1 MTDAVTHQIQ
11 IYTLGTLRVVRDGYT
26 VAESDWQTRQARQLL
41 KILITERPRPVSTDR
56 LIDLLWPESASQAAA
71 TTLRSAI
78 NALRNVLEPERPN
91 RAPSK
96 YIITQ
101 TPGYAFYDHAD
112 IWLDVEAFEEA
123 LNLAEKSTA
132 PADKLHHLQRAV
144 ALYADDYLTSDP
156 YADWV
161 RNERE
166 RLRERYLAALLQLA
180 ALQAEEGDYT
190 SAIATCR
197 QVLTRDPVRESAYQ
211 ALMRYQAESGDS
223 ASALLTYERCRIL
236 LAEELGADPSP
247 LTQAWHQRILNGEVG
262 PHSTAQ
268 PMISA
273 PTLLSH
279 SSALV
284 TVPGELL
291 ALPQQV
297 LLPVLDEHAGAIFVG
312 RSQEMAEVTACLH
325 AALQGRGGLLVLDGE
340 AGVGKTR
347 LAYQGLQWVA
357 DAGATVISATCQP
370 LEQQLPFAPLSDALG
385 RYLQGLTDEVLHQLP
400 TASLA
405 QLAQLIPSVQDRL
418 PVLRGGSPFGVTP
431 SYADAFYE
439 PAVQS
444 DDHRQRVMP
453 QGSGHAIDSLITLLA
468 TLAKARPLV
477 LFLDDLQW
485 ADGDTLAVLSRVAP
499 RLSQWPLFVLLAYR
513 TDDLVENEELNTLL
527 HTLRRT
533 HQPINLTVSRLEQ
546 ADIQSYVHQMTGQS
560 PPVSKRL
567 AAALYQTTQGNALFV
582 TEALRDLQ
590 ERHLPA
596 PAQEDGW
603 AELVAQWPTEQ
614 QPNLNLRGNP
624 RVQEI
629 ILERLHR
636 LPNPARDLLYLAAV
650 IGRDFSLDLLERTAP
665 QDPVAALEI
674 LLQRRFLVE
683 RPDDRLDFSHQLVR
697 QVAYDAMFVLQRRRL
712 HLRVADALAALPR
725 AAEIPGEIAFHYR
738 QAGASASLQFAH
750 YSVLTGERLL
760 RAYGFRQAIDA
771 FDEALSILET
781 TAQATPDWVRRA
793 LEGRGLAYE
802 ALFDPV
808 GVTATYRRLQQWA
821 RTQGNQQLLLTAH
834 SRLTAMLSLL
844 GQQRESNELL
854 RELLEAL
861 ADNKTARSAVMVDL
875 FRRRQRI
882 YAPDAPTLSDE
893 WLAFQP
899 PPPPIED
906 APSEILQSLSP
917 LHATLPLFV
926 YGWILRIQGQLPAA
940 IHSLQAVVDLAKTT
954 GQPIIAGMAYHQLAI
969 AARMK
974 GEQAA
979 SYELNDQSLAINQA
993 MQGAA
998 AELTS
1003 MWPRISSAFMAL
1015 QHNQLDEAERRLRR
1029 VADLLGDQDLYRSY
1043 RNSAQIGLGL
1053 VALARGDL
1061 ATAQIQLEN
1070 ALADPVN
1077 LYPYIYVQGLLGLAT
1092 IADQRE
1098 NQMLCRRMLQRAL
1111 AYAGQ
1116 RSLLEEYLE
1125 AIFAITNLQPAA
1137 APVHDLLTAILAYVE
1152 PLELT
1157 PAIQQL
1163 HMVLVNHP

>member
-1 MTDAVTHQIQ
+1 MADAVTHQIQ

-91 RAPSK
+91 RAPAK

-101 TPGYAFYDHAD
+101 NPGYAFRSHDE
-112 IWLDVEAFEEA
+112 IWLDVEAFEDA
-123 LNLAEKSTA
+123 LALAEKSTT
-132 PADKLHHLQRAV
+132 PTDKLRQLQSAI
-144 ALYADDYLTSDP
+144 ACYADDYLTSDP

-166 RLRERYLAALLQLA
+166 RLRECYLTALLQLA
-180 ALQAEEGDYT
+180 ALQAEQGDYT
-190 SAIATCR
+190 AAIATVR

-211 ALMRYQAESGDS
+211 LLMRYQAESGDS
-223 ASALLTYERCRIL
+223 ASALLTYERCRTL

-262 PHSTAQ
+262 PSQIAPVTLVRSQ
-268 PMISA
+268 LQSA
-273 PTLLSH
+273 PISDLS
-279 SSALV
+279 
-284 TVPGELL
+284 

-297 LLPVLDEHAGAIFVG
+297 LLPVLDEHTGAIFVG
-312 RSQEMAEVTACLH
+312 RTAEMAQVTNRLCT
-325 AALQGRGGLLVLDGE
+325 ALQGMGGLLVLDGE

-347 LAYQGLQWVA
+347 LAYHSLQWA
-357 DAGATVISATCQP
+357 AQAGATVLSATCQP

-385 RYLQGLTDEVLHQLP
+385 RYLQGLPDPVLRQLP
-400 TASLA
+400 TASLV

-418 PVLRGGSPFGVTP
+418 PDLISQYIGSYSGGAS
-431 SYADAFYE
+431 YE
-439 PAVQS
+439 PAAQN
-444 DDHRQRVMP
+444 DENRQRV
-453 QGSGHAIDSLITLLA
+453 IDSLIALLS
-468 TLAKARPLV
+468 TLAKVRPLV

-485 ADGDTLAVLSRVAP
+485 ADNDTLAVLSRLAP
-499 RLSQWPLFVLLAYR
+499 RLPRWPLFVLLAYR
-513 TDDLVENEELNTLL
+513 TDDLAENEELTVLL

-533 HQPINLTVSRLEQ
+533 NQSMGLTVSRLGQ
-546 ADIQSYVHQMTGQS
+546 ADVQSYIHQMTGQS
-560 PPVSKRL
+560 PAVSDRL

-582 TEALRDLQ
+582 TEALRDWQ
-590 ERHLPA
+590 ERHLSSA
-596 PAQEDGW
+596 VQGDGW
-603 AELVAQWPTEQ
+603 AELRQQWSTGQ
-614 QPNLNLRGNP
+614 QPPVNLRGNP

-629 ILERLHR
+629 ILERMHR
-636 LPNPARDLLYLAAV
+636 LPTPARDLLHLAAV

-665 QDPVAALEI
+665 QDPIDALAI

-683 RPDDRLDFSHQLVR
+683 RPNDRLDFSHQLVR
-697 QVAYDAMFVLQRRRL
+697 QVAYDTMFVLQRRRL
-712 HLRVADALAALPR
+712 HLRVADALAASRR

-738 QAGASASLQFAH
+738 QAGASASSLLAQ
-750 YSVLTGERLL
+750 YDVLAGERLL

-781 TAQATPDWVRRA
+781 IPPSPAEWLRRA

-808 GVTATYRRLQQWA
+808 GVTEAYRRLSQWA

-854 RELLEAL
+854 RELLETL
-861 ADNKTARSAVMVDL
+861 ADNKTALSAVMIDL
-875 FRRRQRI
+875 FQRRQRI
-882 YAPDAPTLSDE
+882 YAPDTPNTSDE
-893 WLAFQP
+893 WAAFQP
-899 PPPPIED
+899 PPPPVDE
-906 APSEILQSLSP
+906 APAEIVQTLSP
-917 LHATLPLFV
+917 LYATLPLFI

-940 IHSLQAVVDLAKTT
+940 IYTLQAVVDLAKNT
-954 GQPIIAGMAYHQLAI
+954 GQPTIAGMAYHQLAI

-974 GEQAA
+974 GDLVA
-979 SYELNDQSLAINQA
+979 SHALNDQSLGINQA

-1015 QHNQLDEAERRLRR
+1015 QQNELDEAERRLRR
-1029 VADLLGDQDLYRSY
+1029 VANFLGDQDLYRSY

-1053 VALARGDL
+1053 VALARG
-1061 ATAQIQLEN
+1061 ASTAAQAQLQS

-1092 IADQRE
+1092 IA
-1098 NQMLCRRMLQRAL
+1098 NQQGAATLCRRLLQQAL

-1116 RSLLEEYLE
+1116 RSLLEEYVETGLK
-1125 AIFAITNLQPAA
+1125 IAA
-1137 APVHDLLTAILAYVE
+1137 LHPTDAPVQSLLAAILTYIE
-1152 PLELT
+1152 PLALT
-1157 PAIQQL
+1157 PAIQQVRVAL
-1163 HMVLVNHP
+1163 ANYP